1 MQKDRNS
8 LRKSIIGWIK
18 SRVNQ
23 DVDHVSYK
31 GLLLKYFN
39 MFDADKDEK
48 LDTMEFV
55 KLVELDVAMAK
66 VLNVS
71 WFLLEEFQSNPSTI
85 ILLHARLISFMF
97 KILFDC
103 YQSMNCY

>member
-8 LRKSIIGWIK
+8 LREAIIGWIK
-18 SRVNQ
+18 SRVNE

-39 MFDADKDEK
+39 MFDNDNDQK

-55 KLVELDVAMAK
+55 KLVEMDSNMAEVTFYLYFK
-66 VLNVS
+66 KRIDE
-71 WFLLEEFQSNPSTI
+71 LLVV
-85 ILLHARLISFMF
+85 
-97 KILFDC
+97 K
-103 YQSMNCY
+103 